1 MLIRQVIKTKLKQNL
16 NREKSGDQ
24 ISSFL
29 SFFDIVNLLS
39 IKKKLDIPEKLK
51 VIQAWQ
57 SLYDFDLNKIL
68 NSLKENEKMETF
80 NKNFKQLYA
89 EDYDIQISKK
99 ILLIFKKKYEKIL
112 HIYLNEE
119 KIILPS
125 EAPKNIQGDIAY
137 LD

>member
-1 MLIRQVIKTKLKQNL
+1 MLIRQIIKTKLKQNL
-16 NREKSGDQ
+16 NREKVGDQ

-39 IKKKLDIPEKLK
+39 LKKNLDIPEKSK

-57 SLYDFDLNKIL
+57 SLYDFDLNRVL
-68 NSLKENEKMETF
+68 NSLNKNEKMETF
-80 NKNFKQLYA
+80 NKTFKQLYA

-99 ILLIFKKKYEKIL
+99 ILLIFKKKYEKTL

-119 KIILPS
+119 KIIIPS
-125 EAPKNIQGDIAY
+125 EAPANVKGDIAY